1 MAQRKAEDRSCRVKI
16 LSAGAGVGKTVIMS
30 KLSENESVA
39 AMHFCRHD
47 DERKRD
53 PRYMLRSL
61 AFQLA
66 ERVPAYRAA
75 LEAKQLTK
83 DALDE
88 CKGAKSL
95 FGLLFKELM
104 EGLEAP
110 EDGTRLVILID
121 ALDEC
126 EHGRENKILDCIS
139 KDFAS
144 LPSWLGVFI
153 TTRPEV
159 DIWKKLEKF
168 NPSVIVPESEKNMAD
183 LRIFFAHA
191 LDGMLTSE
199 EERAEAASI
208 LAEKSGG
215 IFIYAKYAV
224 ERLRSEKGGWT
235 LEKIHDFPAGL
246 DDFYEE
252 QFRRICGEG
261 GEKST
266 AFKFASLIVVARE
279 PLEVDALQAM
289 VGCERRERLQ
299 AVARLS
305 VLFPIHDRKM
315 KVNHKSVKDWLTNEE
330 RCDEELYIDVKECD
344 KRIAEKCLASLREGN
359 EVVGPYA
366 LRQGIAHMLSAGMVN
381 EARETV
387 MRFAWYVE
395 RAKVKEWNGVLEDLG
410 RMRAA
415 LPEDRCVKLLESAA
429 RLSAGHVRREPLEV
443 AGQMHARL
451 MGYGDVLSDFL
462 EEVLA

>member
-1 MAQRKAEDRSCRVKI
+1 MIRAIIVLWAQRILHSDRRFV
-16 LSAGAGVGKTVIMS
+16 
-30 KLSENESVA
+30 SV
-39 AMHFCRHD
+39 
-47 DERKRD
+47 
-53 PRYMLRSL
+53 
-61 AFQLA
+61 
-66 ERVPAYRAA
+66 
-75 LEAKQLTK
+75 
-83 DALDE
+83 
-88 CKGAKSL
+88 
-95 FGLLFKELM
+95 
-104 EGLEAP
+104 
-110 EDGTRLVILID
+110 
-121 ALDEC
+121 
-126 EHGRENKILDCIS
+126 
-139 KDFAS
+139 
-144 LPSWLGVFI
+144 
-153 TTRPEV
+153 
-159 DIWKKLEKF
+159 
-168 NPSVIVPESEKNMAD
+168 
-183 LRIFFAHA
+183 
-191 LDGMLTSE
+191 
-199 EERAEAASI
+199 
-208 LAEKSGG
+208 
-215 IFIYAKYAV
+215 FIYAKYAV
-224 ERLRSEKGGWT
+224 ERLRSEKGKWT
-235 LEKIHDFPAGL
+235 LEKIRDFPAGL

-366 LRQGIAHMLSAGMVN
+366 LRQGIAHMLSAGMEA

-395 RAKVKEWNGVLEDLG
+395 RANVKEWNGVLEDLG
-410 RMRAA
+410 RLRAA

-462 EEVLA
+462 EEILAWRVPDGLKGWWRLVSQTVDPAGGACLQTLEGHSSSVNSVSFSPDGTKVASGSADKTGRSYGM